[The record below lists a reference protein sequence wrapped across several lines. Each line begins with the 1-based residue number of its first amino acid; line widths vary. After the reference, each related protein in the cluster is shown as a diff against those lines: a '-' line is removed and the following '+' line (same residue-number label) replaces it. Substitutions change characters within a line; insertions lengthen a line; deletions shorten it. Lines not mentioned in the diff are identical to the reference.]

1 MDQREIVC
9 VVDDDEGVRRSVY
22 LLLASLGL
30 TVKGYADGRDFLAD
44 PQIRE
49 CGCLVTEVRMPGI
62 SGLELQIRLI
72 RQELRIPVIFITGHG
87 DVPMAVQAMRNGAI
101 DFLPKPFNHQVLVDK
116 VQQALDTSKEI
127 RRESEQYEAVLARLA
142 SLSRRER
149 QVLDLIVAGKM
160 NKVIAAELGIS
171 LKTVESHRASVME
184 KMGVG
189 SLVELV
195 QQMTLISR

>member
-1 MDQREIVC
+1 MDEREIVC

-22 LLLASLGL
+22 FLLASLGL
-30 TVKGYADGRDFLAD
+30 TVKSYADGRDFLSD

-142 SLSRRER
+142 ALSRRER

-184 KMGVG
+184 KMNAG

-195 QQMTLISR
+195 QQMSLVSR